1 MKSLRNCL
9 YIPFLFL
16 LLLSFIPQSTDAQ
29 RRRSR
34 KKVASDSLVLDSLSL
49 KRDSL
54 LQDSLALDTLQADTV
69 GKKKDALDA
78 PVTFSS

>member
-54 LQDSLALDTLQADTV
+54 LQDSLALDSLNNLPIE
-69 GKKKDALDA
+69 KLDSE
-78 PVTFSS
+78 VENWF